1 MRTHPSRQSDRAS
14 IAPVNPQEKDL
25 AAAASQIAGASRGK
39 QMAGGLTGLSSQ
51 PRRRRVPSRKSQ
63 WQQSA
68 RLQSAGPSR
77 GVLHARQIQSP
88 RIIHTFQHSCCARY
102 ALRFS
107 SPQNADGF
115 HLPRVHFPPLACR
128 HILVIAV
135 GDARCAGLGKYSVVN
150 VLDEHERTMAFAEI
164 ALGQIKSLRQTA
176 IPRNYEIWYVYAT
189 GYNPPLNKI
198 INETLARN
206 GRLTESDLEQIYET
220 YLSHLKITD
229 RIDKVGARVI
239 GEIDDVMSLITDALG
254 VSVSY
259 DATLSEANEKLS
271 AAGDR
276 DTVKPIIEMLIK
288 ATGEMRETNTALEE
302 RLTLSKTEISNLQQS
317 LEAIRAESL
326 TDPLTGLGNRKY
338 FDRMIDVAVQNA
350 LANNEPLSLLMFDI
364 DHFKSFNDSYG
375 HLTGDQVLR
384 LVSNS
389 LKQTIKGQDITA
401 RYGGEE
407 FAVVL
412 PNTALRQALT
422 VADHIRRAVMAKELK
437 KKSTGEILGRVTISV
452 GVSMLKPGDDTD
464 ALIERADACLYV
476 AKRNGRNR
484 VICEVDPEY
493 ATENHGQA
501 CVSKAA
507 G

>member
-1 MRTHPSRQSDRAS
+1 VAT
-14 IAPVNPQEKDL
+14 
-25 AAAASQIAGASRGK
+25 
-39 QMAGGLTGLSSQ
+39 
-51 PRRRRVPSRKSQ
+51 
-63 WQQSA
+63 
-68 RLQSAGPSR
+68 
-77 GVLHARQIQSP
+77 
-88 RIIHTFQHSCCARY
+88 
-102 ALRFS
+102 
-107 SPQNADGF
+107 
-115 HLPRVHFPPLACR
+115 
-128 HILVIAV
+128 
-135 GDARCAGLGKYSVVN
+135 

-189 GYNPPLNKI
+189 GHNSPLNQI
-198 INETLARN
+198 INETLTRN
-206 GRLTESDLEQIYET
+206 GRLTEADLEQIYET
-220 YLSHLKITD
+220 YLSQIKTTE

-239 GEIDDVMSLITDALG
+239 GEIDDVMRLINDALG
-254 VSVSY
+254 MSANY
-259 DATLSEANEKLS
+259 DDTLSGATEKL
-271 AAGDR
+271 ALARDR
-276 DTVKPIIEMLIK
+276 DQVKAIVETLVK
-288 ATGEMRETNTALEE
+288 STREMRDTNKALED
-302 RLTLSKTEISNLQQS
+302 RLTLSKAEISDLQQS

-338 FDRMIDVAVQNA
+338 FDRSIDMAVHNA
-350 LANNEPLSLLMFDI
+350 LASAEPLSLLMFDI

-384 LVSNS
+384 LVGMS

-412 PNTALRQALT
+412 PNTGLRQALT

-452 GVSMLKPGDDTD
+452 GVSMLKPDDDTD
-464 ALIERADACLYV
+464 SLIERADACLYA

-493 ATENHGQA
+493 AAETRSQVA
-501 CVSKAA
+501 
-507 G
+507 

>member
-1 MRTHPSRQSDRAS
+1 
-14 IAPVNPQEKDL
+14 
-25 AAAASQIAGASRGK
+25 
-39 QMAGGLTGLSSQ
+39 
-51 PRRRRVPSRKSQ
+51 
-63 WQQSA
+63 
-68 RLQSAGPSR
+68 
-77 GVLHARQIQSP
+77 
-88 RIIHTFQHSCCARY
+88 
-102 ALRFS
+102 
-107 SPQNADGF
+107 
-115 HLPRVHFPPLACR
+115 
-128 HILVIAV
+128 
-135 GDARCAGLGKYSVVN
+135 VVK
-150 VLDEHERTMAFAEI
+150 VLDEHERTMAFAEV
-164 ALGQIKSLRQTA
+164 ALGQIRSLRQTA
-176 IPRNYEIWYVYAT
+176 VPRNYEIWYVYAT
-189 GYNPPLNKI
+189 GYTAALNKI

-206 GRLTESDLEQIYET
+206 GKLTEADLEQIYDT
-220 YLSHLKITD
+220 YLSHIKTTD

-239 GEIDDVMSLITDALG
+239 GEIDDVMVLLTDAL
-254 VSVSY
+254 SVSAGY
-259 DATLSEANEKLS
+259 DATLTGATEKLS
-271 AAGDR
+271 NADSREQVEAVAESLLKS
-276 DTVKPIIEMLIK
+276 TQ
-288 ATGEMRETNTALEE
+288 EMREANKALEE
-302 RLTLSKTEISNLQQS
+302 RLTLSKNEISNLQQS

-338 FDRMIDVAVQNA
+338 FDRMIDMAVQHA
-350 LANNEPLSLLMFDI
+350 LASNEPLSLLMFDI

-384 LVSNS
+384 LVGSS

-464 ALIERADACLYV
+464 SLIERADACLYA

-493 ATENHGQA
+493 AAETQSQVA
-501 CVSKAA
+501 
-507 G
+507 